1 MLRSLKSP
9 TMISSRLQVLSLL
22 LLFTGLPSIV
32 HGRVGTAEVEAGF
45 PLPAYGRDAYGLL
58 HQPDVIVGRT
68 RTLSVSSRQLYG
80 SQWSWTNLFCKSV
93 NTAATSSTPSHLTF
107 DSMQSTLDSVM
118 LLTVTRAMG
127 TLSCTLIAWQKTHQN
142 VQTYCRPCG
151 CPDCSKNHPVGWQH
165 GYCDSYDSSY
175 TSDGSSSGSS
185 SSGSSGSGSSSSGS
199 DGSTSDAKTLYDGTS
214 GNTGNG
220 PNATRKSY
228 LWMYLTGAALV
239 LAAAGIAIAMR
250 KRVSVMRLH
259 CSSQTGSRCISYYR
273 NLTRRRTEWQR
284 KALWLRVVR

>member
-45 PLPAYGRDAYGLL
+45 PLPAYGRDAFGLL

-68 RTLSVSSRQLYG
+68 RALSVSSRQLYG

-93 NTAATSSTPSHLTF
+93 NAAAMSSSPSHLTF

-175 TSDGSSSGSS
+175 TSDGSSSG
-185 SSGSSGSGSSSSGS
+185 GSSSGS

-228 LWMYLTGAALV
+228 LWMYLAGAALV
-239 LAAAGIAIAMR
+239 LAAAGIAFAMR
-250 KRVSVMRLH
+250 KRVSMMRLH
-259 CSSQTGSRCISYYR
+259 CSRQTGSRCISCF
-273 NLTRRRTEWQR
+273 RTLKRPRTQWQR